1 MVSNAQKNIGMK
13 KIAMT
18 VAPSMPPITPV
29 PSDCRLAADA
39 PLAIASGM
47 QPRMKAS
54 EVMMIGRSR
63 SLAAPIAASYGDIPS
78 FSRNSTANSKI
89 RIAFLAASAI
99 STVRPIWK

>member
-1 MVSNAQKNIGMK
+1 MK
-13 KIAMT
+13 KIAIS

-29 PSDCRLAADA
+29 PSDCRLAAEA

-54 EVMMIGRSR
+54 EVMMIGRRRSR
-63 SLAAPIAASYGDIPS
+63 AAPTAASYGDKPS
-78 FSRNSTANSKI
+78 LCRSSTANSKI
-89 RIAFLAASAI
+89 RMAFFAASAI